1 MIEALLT
8 LLSCQLAGEVCVRGL
23 GLPLPGPVAGMAL
36 LFVALIL
43 RGRIAGTRAPPRAL
57 DAAADALLANLSILF
72 VPAAV
77 GVIRYGGM
85 LRAHGLVMLVAVIVS
100 TLLALI
106 VTAIVFDRTRRL
118 LERSR

>member
-1 MIEALLT
+1 MIDALLT
-8 LLSCQLAGEVCVRGL
+8 LLSCQLAGEVTVRAL

-36 LFVALIL
+36 LFALLVL
-43 RGRIAGTRAPPRAL
+43 RSREGGAAPPPAL
-57 DAAADALLANLSILF
+57 ATAADTLLGNLSILF

-85 LRAHGLVMLVAVIVS
+85 LRAQGFVMLAAVVVS

-106 VTAIVFDRTRRL
+106 VTALVFDRVRRL
-118 LERSR
+118 SEPPR